1 MADGA
6 VNLEISRKAAV
17 DLSGSQYY
25 AVRLD
30 ETSGE
35 VKLGNATSS
44 TAGIVQNDPV
54 TNRAAGIRYQ
64 GESYACT
71 TGTIAIMDRLA
82 ADDSGILTPTTTDQD
97 EYIAI
102 ALEVHTEDG
111 TSKIQSVIVVGFGGL
126 ERSSA

>member
-44 TAGIVQNDPV
+44 VAGIVQNAPI

-64 GESYACT
+64 GESYAVC
-71 TGTIAIMDRLA
+71 TGTITVMDYLA
-82 ADDSGILTPTTTDQD
+82 ADDNGILTPTTTNTDKF
-97 EYIAI
+97 IAR
-102 ALEVHTEDG
+102 ALDSKTEDG
-111 TSKIQSVIVVGFGGL
+111 TSSTLSVVLSGFGGQ
-126 ERSSA
+126 ERSS